1 MSEIDITKLL
11 HVNGPTAVPGD
22 PAQLIRAA
30 EVAQWSEEKAAGLAR
45 DDGLELTPAHMK
57 AIKLLQEIYVA
68 RGRAPHA
75 RLLAGELN
83 SAFAA
88 EGGSRFLYQ
97 LFPGGPVAQGSRLAG
112 VPAPHDTRDLSFGST
127 Y

>member
-1 MSEIDITKLL
+1 MTEIDINKLL
-11 HVNGPTAVPGD
+11 DTAGPAAAAND
-22 PAQLIRAA
+22 PAVTMRAA
-30 EVAQWSEEKAAGLAR
+30 EVAQWSEAKAASLASA
-45 DDGLELTPAHMK
+45 DGLVLTPAHMK
-57 AIKLLQEIYVA
+57 AIKLLQDLYVA

-75 RLLAGELN
+75 RLLAAELN
-83 SAFAA
+83 AAFAA

-112 VPAPHDTRDLSFGST
+112 TPAPHDTRDLSFGST

>member
-1 MSEIDITKLL
+1 MSDTDINKLL
-11 HVNGPTAVPGD
+11 QMNGGAPGD
-22 PAQLIRAA
+22 PAQLVRAD
-30 EVAQWSEEKAAGLAR
+30 EVAAWNEDKARSLASTE
-45 DDGLELTPAHMK
+45 GIELTPAHMK
-57 AIKLLQEIYVA
+57 AINLLREIYVT

-75 RLLAGELN
+75 RLLANELN
-83 SAFAA
+83 EAFAA
-88 EGGSRFLYQ
+88 EGGSKYLYQ